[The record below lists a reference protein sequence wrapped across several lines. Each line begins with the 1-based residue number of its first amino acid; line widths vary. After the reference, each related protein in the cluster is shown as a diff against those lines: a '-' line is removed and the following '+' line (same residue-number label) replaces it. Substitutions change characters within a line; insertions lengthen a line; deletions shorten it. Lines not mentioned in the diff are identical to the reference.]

1 LDAEAT
7 LDSLSIQREARK
19 SGNSIQITIPT
30 DSLDDK
36 KTKEVTKR
44 ISAKDRLGEK
54 VEDKDDK
61 HYKTRNE
68 KRKASRSPIRVH
80 STLIVPEPLTKKIRA
95 SSKNHREI
103 IKKDRDT
110 KNEKTTSHQPSRRD
124 DDKKSEFQRKKN

>member
-80 STLIVPEPLTKKIRA
+80 STLIVPEPLTKK
-95 SSKNHREI
+95 N
-103 IKKDRDT
+103 
-110 KNEKTTSHQPSRRD
+110 
-124 DDKKSEFQRKKN
+124 